1 MYANFKVNILRNK
14 AKPPVGLDKR
24 LLRFVLDLNLLNE
37 L

>member
-1 MYANFKVNILRNK
+1 MYANFKVNILRNN
-14 AKPPVGLDKR
+14 AKTPVGLDKR

>member
-14 AKPPVGLDKR
+14 AKTPAGLDKR
-24 LLRFVLDLNLLNE
+24 LLCFVFDLNLLNT